1 MQNIIQFIL
10 LEIIQNKNIS
20 MRAVKVYNKLS
31 KIIIFQVFDNIAPI
45 VLMKSTTIDVLAL
58 RIFVSTSYVFLY
70 ELNIF
75 YTYFEWTKNKTKNTG
90 NIIIDSLQTVRQS
103 FLSINS
109 LM

>member
-10 LEIIQNKNIS
+10 FEIIQNKNIS
-20 MRAVKVYNKLS
+20 IRAVKVYNKLS

-75 YTYFEWTKNKTKNTG
+75 DTYFEWTKNKTKNTG
-90 NIIIDSLQTVRQS
+90 NIIIDSLQTVQKF

>member
-20 MRAVKVYNKLS
+20 IRAVKVYNKLS

-75 YTYFEWTKNKTKNTG
+75 YTYFE
-90 NIIIDSLQTVRQS
+90 
-103 FLSINS
+103 
-109 LM
+109 

>member
-20 MRAVKVYNKLS
+20 IRAVKVYNKLS

-70 ELNIF
+70 KLIN
-75 YTYFEWTKNKTKNTG
+75 
-90 NIIIDSLQTVRQS
+90 
-103 FLSINS
+103 FLY
-109 LM
+109 LLWMDKE